1 MVEKLQQD
9 QLRLLQ
15 REIQKNLPE
24 KAQSIFDCGKIFIL
38 FHKAGS
44 HSTFYTIF
52 VKEKF
57 IGYYDSYNPTKAPY
71 DYPVEWIYKWLK
83 YEHEALEKPFQQK
96 DWTFQVVEVK
106 RQGDNV
112 DCGFHAIRNTLL
124 LQMDFPLLE
133 YEVFSYNNLPH
144 NYARIYANFMF

>member
-1 MVEKLQQD
+1 MVENLQQD
-9 QLRLLQ
+9 QLRLLH
-15 REIQKNLPE
+15 REVQKNLPE

-38 FHKAGS
+38 FHNAGS
-44 HSTFYTIF
+44 HYTFYTIF

-57 IGYYDSYNPTKAPY
+57 IGYYDSDKPNKNPP
-71 DYPVEWIYKWLK
+71 DFPLELIYTWLQ
-83 YEHEALEKPFQQK
+83 YEHEALQRSFHRM

-133 YEVFSYNNLPH
+133 YEVFSYNTLPH
-144 NYARIYANFMF
+144 NYARKYANIMF